1 MEELLLLVHRIPY
14 PPNKGDKIRSYH
26 LLRFLTARYRVHLG
40 AFVDDPADFAHATQL
55 QAMCASLCLRPLDAR
70 RAKLRAFSG
79 LLTGEALSLPY
90 YRDRGFARWVD
101 GVLARGV
108 RRVVVFSSAMAQYVL
123 DRPGLEL
130 VTDFC
135 DVDSD
140 KWRQYAQVQRWPQSW
155 VYRREAARLLAFDR
169 RVAAASRAA
178 LFVSEPEAALF
189 RQLAP
194 EAAGHTGFFHNGVDT
209 AYFDPATTYEN
220 PYPAGGR
227 PLVFTGAMDYRANV
241 DAVDWYARAVL
252 PIVRAA
258 QPDAQF
264 WIVGSRPAAAVQAL
278 GALPGVSV
286 TGAVADVR
294 PYVAHAAAAVA
305 PLRIA
310 RGVQNKVL
318 EAMAMARPVLATT
331 AAMDGI
337 VPNPRFDALVADEAA
352 PLAAHTIRLL
362 ADGDRDGL
370 GALGRAWV
378 LAHYDWDTNLRPV
391 AGWLER
397 EAA

>member
-1 MEELLLLVHRIPY
+1 MDDLLLLVHRIPY
-14 PPNKGDKIRSYH
+14 PPNKGDKIRSFH
-26 LLRFLTARYRVHLG
+26 LLRFLASRYRVHLG
-40 AFVDDPADFAHATQL
+40 AFVDDPADFAHAGVL
-55 QAMCASLCLRPLDAR
+55 EAMCAQVRLQPLDAR
-70 RAKLRAFSG
+70 RAKLRSLAG
-79 LLTGEALSLPY
+79 LLSGEALSLPY
-90 YRDRGFARWVD
+90 YRDRAFADWVD
-101 GVLARGV
+101 GVLAGGV

-123 DRPGLEL
+123 DRPGIEL

-140 KWRQYAQVQRWPQSW
+140 KWRQYAQAQRWPQRW
-155 VYRREAARLLAFDR
+155 IYRREAARLLAFDR

-178 LFVSEPEAALF
+178 LFVSAPEAELF
-189 RQLAP
+189 RRLAP
-194 EAAGHTGFFHNGVDT
+194 ESAAHTGFFHNGVDT
-209 AYFDPATTYEN
+209 GYFDPALAFDS
-220 PYPAGGR
+220 PYAAGER

-241 DAVDWYARAVL
+241 DAVDWFARAVL
-252 PIVRAA
+252 PAVLAA
-258 QPDAQF
+258 QPGARF
-264 WIVGSRPAAAVQAL
+264 HIVGSRPAAAVRAL
-278 GALPGVSV
+278 ASLPGVHV
-286 TGAVADVR
+286 TGAVPDVR

-318 EAMAMARPVLATT
+318 EAMAMAKPVLATP

-337 VPNPRFDALVADEAA
+337 VPNPRFAALVADDADR
-352 PLAAHTIRLL
+352 LAERTIALL

-370 GALGRAWV
+370 GRLGRDWV
-378 LAHYDWDTNLRPV
+378 LEHYDWDTNLRPV

>member
-26 LLRFLTARYRVHLG
+26 LLRFLAARYRVHLG
-40 AFVDDPADFAHATQL
+40 AFVDEPADFAHAGRL

-90 YRDRGFARWVD
+90 YRDRDFARWVD
-101 GVLARGV
+101 AVLARGV

-123 DRPGLEL
+123 DKPGLEL

-140 KWRQYAQVQRWPQSW
+140 KWRQYAQAQRWPQSW

-209 AYFDPATTYEN
+209 RYFDPAADYPD
-220 PYPAGGR
+220 PYAPGERA
-227 PLVFTGAMDYRANV
+227 LVFTGAMDYRANV
-241 DAVDWYARAVL
+241 DALKRLLKEVAPKDQPRAATSSKISGLTIVFTGTLEKTTRDEAKARAT
-252 PIVRAA
+252 
-258 QPDAQF
+258 
-264 WIVGSRPAAAVQAL
+264 AL
-278 GALPGVSV
+278 GAKVSGSV
-286 TGAVADVR
+286 SKKTD
-294 PYVAHAAAAVA
+294 
-305 PLRIA
+305 
-310 RGVQNKVL
+310 
-318 EAMAMARPVLATT
+318 
-331 AAMDGI
+331 
-337 VPNPRFDALVADEAA
+337 LV
-352 PLAAHTIRLL
+352 
-362 ADGDRDGL
+362 
-370 GALGRAWV
+370 
-378 LAHYDWDTNLRPV
+378 V
-391 AGWLER
+391 AGPGAGSKLKEAETHGVKVIDEDAWLALIGE
-397 EAA
+397 